1 MEPTFLANSDD
12 NELRLSP
19 DPFLEISCPFLGVR
33 GDPNTPMGYPTADN
47 YCYALKTAKQ
57 IDLVTQRRH
66 CLSDCYTE
74 CSIYQQKTE
83 AAAKKTSGGF
93 TSDGRSP
100 RIVNGR
106 TLALAMMLILILLAV
121 LIWWPPPGT
130 SIEEGTV
137 FGISFNLNT
146 PNVEGALEEI
156 SGQVAPAQQ
165 NSEANLTGSD
175 QNSTADVQEPS
186 PPTQS
191 AEKANEVK
199 RFSPLEKSTNQEAA
213 PLSSPVEDV
222 DISPDVSSS
231 PPAEQSALSDAE
243 PEEIANETSLAAADV
258 EMVVEETPIIE
269 AAADENAID
278 EVSTSE
284 AAQSDLADEDQAFQ
298 SPAEEGE
305 DPSAKQSGFTPIS
318 YEDQGSDE
326 EMVNVYQS
334 PGSGN
339 YIRIARPELFNLL
352 GRNATAEWIKISTE
366 SGVEGWILVSETE
379 LGNWVQTLS
388 EIEP

>member
-1 MEPTFLANSDD
+1 MEPTLLDNSDD

-33 GDPNTPMGYPTADN
+33 DDPNTPMGYPTADN
-47 YCYALKTAKQ
+47 YCYAFKTAKQ

-74 CSIYQQKTE
+74 CSIYQQKT
-83 AAAKKTSGGF
+83 AAVAKKTSGEF
-93 TSDGRSP
+93 KSAGRFP

-106 TLALAMMLILILLAV
+106 TLALAIMLILIVLAV

-130 SIEEGTV
+130 SMKEGTV

-146 PNVEGALEEI
+146 PNVEDELKETPEQADP
-156 SGQVAPAQQ
+156 SQQ
-165 NSEANLTGSD
+165 NSEANLTDSD
-175 QNSTADVQEPS
+175 EDSAADVQEPS
-186 PPTQS
+186 PSTQF
-191 AEKANEVK
+191 AEKADEVK

-213 PLSSPVEDV
+213 PQSPAVEDV
-222 DISPDVSSS
+222 DISPKVSSL
-231 PPAEQSALSDAE
+231 PPAEQSALSDID
-243 PEEIANETSLAAADV
+243 PEEIANETSPAADV
-258 EMVVEETPIIE
+258 EMVVEETPIVE
-269 AAADENAID
+269 AAVDKNKID
-278 EVSTSE
+278 EASTSD
-284 AAQSDLADEDQAFQ
+284 AAQSAPPDDNQAFQ

-305 DPSAKQSGFTPIS
+305 EPSEKQSGFTPIS

-334 PGSGN
+334 LGSGN